1 MITVVDKKTL
11 RKQALEKRA
20 EFSRD
25 LSIKIMHKILN
36 SPEFKFAKN
45 IALYM
50 PIKNEID
57 LTDLF
62 KIRDKNYYLPRC
74 NNNELEF
81 VKFDNNLVEGAFGI
95 LEPKGDKINPEI
107 LDIVYI
113 PALMANKKC
122 YRLGYG
128 KGFYDR
134 FFAKNNIKA
143 KKIIVI
149 SNELISDEFVEDKFD
164 FQCDEIISA

>member
-1 MITVVDKKTL
+1 MITILDKKTL

-81 VKFDNNLVEGAFGI
+81 VKFDNNLVDGAFGI

>member
-81 VKFDNNLVEGAFGI
+81 VKFDNNLVDGAFGI

>member
-1 MITVVDKKTL
+1 
-11 RKQALEKRA
+11 
-20 EFSRD
+20 
-25 LSIKIMHKILN
+25 
-36 SPEFKFAKN
+36 
-45 IALYM
+45 
-50 PIKNEID
+50 
-57 LTDLF
+57 
-62 KIRDKNYYLPRC
+62 
-74 NNNELEF
+74 
-81 VKFDNNLVEGAFGI
+81 
-95 LEPKGDKINPEI
+95 
-107 LDIVYI
+107 
-113 PALMANKKC
+113 MANKKC